1 MEKSMS
7 EDNIVDVEYKDI
19 PKIPEEF
26 PVETDAT
33 RTETRLLDLMR
44 PINQTIESC
53 QNRADILLIASAMM
67 HTSRDLF
74 LCELGEASTKAL
86 FSKLKFDMPVNDE
99 TQDS

>member
-1 MEKSMS
+1 MS
-7 EDNIVDVEYKDI
+7 EENIVDVEYRDV

-26 PVETDAT
+26 AVETDET
-33 RTETRLLDLMR
+33 RRETRLLDLMK

-74 LCELGEASTKAL
+74 MCELGEESTKVL
-86 FSKLKFDMPVNDE
+86 FSNLKFVMPVDNE

>member
-7 EDNIVDVEYKDI
+7 EENIVDVEYKDV

-26 PVETDAT
+26 AVETDET
-33 RTETRLLDLMR
+33 RRETRLLDLMK

-74 LCELGEASTKAL
+74 MCELGEESTKVL
-86 FSKLKFDMPVNDE
+86 FSNLKFVMPVDNE

>member
-1 MEKSMS
+1 MS
-7 EDNIVDVEYKDI
+7 EENIVDVEYRDV

-26 PVETDAT
+26 AVETDET
-33 RTETRLLDLMR
+33 RRETRLLDLMK
-44 PINQTIESC
+44 PINQTIEMC

-86 FSKLKFDMPVNDE
+86 FSNLKFVMPVDNE